1 MCVCV
6 MCVCVCVM
14 CVCVCVC
21 DVCVW
26 LSLFDALGVNYVQK
40 VVTVPVTGGVFIT
53 CKFAHTSHR
62 VGCIV
67 ILTSGSFRKGGS
79 AIASNEGVTI
89 PQATVEFNN
98 LRPHEY
104 TYSATAYL
112 VANRQLL

>member
-1 MCVCV
+1 M
-6 MCVCVCVM
+6 
-14 CVCVCVC
+14 
-21 DVCVW
+21 
-26 LSLFDALGVNYVQK
+26 QK
-40 VVTVPVTGGVFIT
+40 VVTVPVTGGVSIT

-89 PQATVEFNN
+89 PQATVEFAN

-112 VANRQLL
+112 GANGQLLQQNKSVSGTVTPLDQISNMPEDTFIYQSK

>member
-1 MCVCV
+1 M
-6 MCVCVCVM
+6 
-14 CVCVCVC
+14 
-21 DVCVW
+21 
-26 LSLFDALGVNYVQK
+26 QK
-40 VVTVPVTGGVFIT
+40 VATVPITGGVSIT

-89 PQATVEFNN
+89 PQATVEFAN

-104 TYSATAYL
+104 TYSVTAYL
-112 VANRQLL
+112 VANGQLLQQNKSISGTVTPLDPTSNMPEDTFIYQSK